1 MRAKAIV
8 MCLIAC
14 LVILSATACAGTS
27 ETDRTSSSANTLTLN
42 LLPDDTSRL
51 EALDVNQVLGGT
63 VPETMKEQF
72 ETAWESYSL
81 GEDVLTIYD
90 VDRLVRAVT
99 GDGEI
104 LMLSGARIDFAGVD
118 DWLADEDTNIEM
130 TPYQG
135 QELWGSGNRAMVILQ
150 AENHVIHG
158 DTEAVKE
165 LLKVKARGR
174 GSLAQDSEDPLTM
187 AFQDAGPGW
196 YMRASNN
203 CDEFSSGLRACE
215 AYSITAKEGDEDY
228 LVDIAYAFHFR
239 SEQRADAQVLDIED
253 LLDDRDWNADLEEA
267 ETDGTVVRTRI
278 TGDVE
283 DFRLQWLA
291 GYSMGMPPR
300 PLVSI
305 APTPTPRSPAR
316 ATGRSTA
323 RPPTEP
329 APTSTRP
336 ATGDS
341 SARARSEASPGSLDH
356 CVTQARS
363 HGVFRGNWT
372 EDCWL
377 DSDPTGLYVKYFVFT
392 KGGIPQIGRT
402 DLVRLGPADDPRLRL
417 RLFEGR
423 GNTGRL
429 LGEAATLLS
438 IGIPPGTYTIEAGA
452 WQDGDFSLA
461 INFP

>member
-27 ETDRTSSSANTLTLN
+27 ETDRTSNSANTATLN

-51 EALDVNQVLGGT
+51 EALDVNQVLNGT

-72 ETAWESYSL
+72 ESAWESYSL

-99 GDGEI
+99 ADGEI
-104 LMLSGARIDFAGVD
+104 LMLSGARIDFAGLE
-118 DWLADEDTNIEM
+118 DWLADEDTYIEM

-150 AENHVIHG
+150 AENHLIHG

-165 LLKVKARGR
+165 LLKVKERGR

-196 YMRASNN
+196 YLRASNN

-291 GYSMGMPPR
+291 GYSIGMPPR
-300 PLVSI
+300 PIVSI
-305 APTPTPRSPAR
+305 APTPPLARQRGQPA
-316 ATGRSTA
+316 GRLPGLPPNRRQHQQGQRPET
-323 RPPTEP
+323 RPPGRGRKRAQGRWTTASPRPDLTESSGGIGP
-329 APTSTRP
+329 KTAGWIPTRP
-336 ATGDS
+336 DCTS
-341 SARARSEASPGSLDH
+341 SISFSPRGE
-356 CVTQARS
+356 S
-363 HGVFRGNWT
+363 HR
-372 EDCWL
+372 
-377 DSDPTGLYVKYFVFT
+377 
-392 KGGIPQIGRT
+392 
-402 DLVRLGPADDPRLRL
+402 
-417 RLFEGR
+417 
-423 GNTGRL
+423 
-429 LGEAATLLS
+429 
-438 IGIPPGTYTIEAGA
+438 
-452 WQDGDFSLA
+452 
-461 INFP
+461 